1 MKKQS
6 LIKIKTIPH
15 ILVASIHGRGKI
27 KDLNKDIDKL
37 YEYIYKNNY
46 QDKITGPT
54 IALFY
59 TKSGS
64 KYIAAVPI
72 KEKFPTKGKIK
83 IRKLPKIKCVSI
95 IHREGNIE
103 NSYNRLFTY
112 IKKYNL
118 NWSFPVREIYI
129 PRGKNKYT
137 VKYII
142 EIQIPIKASI

>member
-1 MKKQS
+1 MKKQFQ
-6 LIKIKTIPH
+6 IEIKTTLA
-15 ILVASIHGRGKI
+15 ILVASIEGRGKI

-46 QDKITGPT
+46 QDKIAGPT

-59 TKSGS
+59 TKSGG

-72 KEKFPTKGKIK
+72 KEKFPIKGKIK

-95 IHREGNIE
+95 IHQEGNIE
-103 NSYNRLFTY
+103 NSYNKLFTY

-118 NWSFPVREIYI
+118 NWRFPVREIYI
-129 PRGKNKYT
+129 PRGKNKY
-137 VKYII
+137 II
-142 EIQIPIKASI
+142 EIQIPIKSSI